1 MWSVDAIAVPFTHT
15 CHIGG
20 EEEEDDIDERSG
32 EDWLTSTYK
41 IIMPFVIEI
50 SGWRN
55 KKRMVGPGPALR
67 SIPPPVIGPHNDND
81 DDVTL
86 MVTT

>member
-1 MWSVDAIAVPFTHT
+1 M
-15 CHIGG
+15 
-20 EEEEDDIDERSG
+20 
-32 EDWLTSTYK
+32 L
-41 IIMPFVIEI
+41 FVIEI
-50 SGWRN
+50 SGWGN

-81 DDVTL
+81 NDNNDDVTL